1 VTLGELARRLECPIE
16 GDDRIEIAGVAKI
29 ETAGPGELT
38 FLAHSRFTSALAT
51 TKASAVIAA
60 PGIDGAPCAVIR
72 SPSPYLTFGRAVGI
86 LVPAERAVSGV
97 HSTAV
102 VDPAALVDPTVSIG
116 AFAVIEAGARVGART
131 VIYPHVVI
139 AHDAVIGMDCVLHV
153 RATIRERCVLGDRV
167 VLQDGAVVGSDGFG
181 FAQRTDGS
189 HEKIPQVAPV
199 VIESDVEI
207 GANTT
212 IDRPAMGE
220 TRIKAG
226 TKIDN
231 LVQIGHG
238 VLIGKHTLLA
248 AQVGVA
254 GSTVLGD
261 HVMFGGQVGIAN
273 GLAVGDRA
281 KAVAKS
287 GITNDV
293 DADAFVS
300 GYPAIDNGEWR
311 RSSVIFKKL
320 PEMRRQLMD
329 VVARLEALERKANS
343 E

>member
-1 VTLGELARRLECPIE
+1 LARRLECPIE
-16 GDDRIEIAGVAKI
+16 GDDRIEITGVAKI
-29 ETAGPGELT
+29 ETAGPGDIT
-38 FLAHSRFTSALAT
+38 FLAQSKFTSALGT
-51 TKASAVIAA
+51 TKASAIIAA
-60 PGIDGAPCAVIR
+60 PGVEGAPCAVVR
-72 SPSPYLTFGRAVGI
+72 SASPYLTFGRAVR
-86 LVPAERAVSGV
+86 LLHPAEPVIPGV
-97 HSTAV
+97 HATAV
-102 VDPAALVDPTVSIG
+102 IDPEAIVDPTVSVG
-116 AFAVIEAGARVGART
+116 AFAVIDARARIGART
-131 VIYPHVVI
+131 VIHPHAVI
-139 AHDAVIGMDCVLHV
+139 CREAVIGSDCVLHV

-167 VLQDGAVVGSDGFG
+167 VLQDGAVIGSDGFG
-181 FAQRTDGS
+181 FAQRPDGS
-189 HEKIPQVAPV
+189 HEKIPQPAPV
-199 VIESDVEI
+199 VIEDDVEI

-220 TRIKAG
+220 TRVKAG

-238 VLIGKHTLLA
+238 VVVGKHTLLA

-281 KAVAKS
+281 RAVAKS

-320 PEMRRQLMD
+320 PEIRRQLMD
-329 VVARLEALERKANS
+329 IAARLEALERKANS

>member
-1 VTLGELARRLECPIE
+1 
-16 GDDRIEIAGVAKI
+16 
-29 ETAGPGELT
+29 
-38 FLAHSRFTSALAT
+38 
-51 TKASAVIAA
+51 
-60 PGIDGAPCAVIR
+60 
-72 SPSPYLTFGRAVGI
+72 
-86 LVPAERAVSGV
+86 
-97 HSTAV
+97 
-102 VDPAALVDPTVSIG
+102 VSIG
-116 AFAVIEAGARVGART
+116 AYAVIEGGARIGART

-153 RATIRERCVLGDRV
+153 APSIRERCVLGDRV

-181 FAQRTDGS
+181 FAQRRDGS
-189 HEKIPQVAPV
+189 HEKIPQIAP
-199 VIESDVEI
+199 SSSRATSRLAPTRRSTDPPW
-207 GANTT
+207 A
-212 IDRPAMGE
+212 R

-238 VLIGKHTLLA
+238 VLVGKHTLLA

-320 PEMRRQLMD
+320 PEMRRQLMN

>member
-1 VTLGELARRLECPIE
+1 
-16 GDDRIEIAGVAKI
+16 
-29 ETAGPGELT
+29 
-38 FLAHSRFTSALAT
+38 
-51 TKASAVIAA
+51 
-60 PGIDGAPCAVIR
+60 VIR
-72 SPSPYLTFGRAVGI
+72 SKSPYLTFGRAVGI
-86 LVPAERAVSGV
+86 LAPEEPRPVAGV
-97 HSTAV
+97 HSTAI
-102 VDPAALVDPTVSIG
+102 VDPTAHIDPSVTVG
-116 AFAVIEAGARVGART
+116 AYAVIEAGVRVGART
-131 VIYPHVVI
+131 VIHPHVVI
-139 AHDAVIGMDCVLHV
+139 ARDAVIGLDCVLHV
-153 RATIRERCVLGDRV
+153 RVTVRERCVLGDRV

-181 FAQRTDGS
+181 FAQRPDGS
-189 HEKIPQVAPV
+189 HEKIPQLAPV

-238 VLIGKHTLLA
+238 VLVGKHTRLA

-254 GSTVLGD
+254 GSTILGD

-273 GLAVGDRA
+273 GLKVGDRG

-293 DADAFVS
+293 DADALVS

-329 VVARLEALERKANS
+329 VVARLDALERKAKS